1 MVLTLNTCITK
12 HSKKEKECLEVFDPT
27 FPFADSGWP
36 FPGWGPPRLTTQNR
50 WGAAEETTPASSDLS
65 TPLIYQNQSVQLVP
79 SYVQLVPNMFNWS
92 FSNILTKWGGS
103 PFCWLLQTVEKLL
116 REPVWVA
123 AGLST
128 NTQRQWQIQIQICKQ
143 VNSSAHCRLWR
154 DQLTD
159 ATGDPASLALA
170 TPPQICQYSYL

>member
-50 WGAAEETTPASSDLS
+50 WEAAEETTPASSDLS

-79 SYVQLVPNMFNWS
+79 KYVQLVPQYVQLVPFKYFDKMRRLS
-92 FSNILTKWGGS
+92 ILLTAPDRWEAAEG
-103 PFCWLLQTVEKLL
+103 PA
-116 REPVWVA
+116 WVA

-128 NTQRQWQIQIQICKQ
+128 NTQRQWQWQIQICKQ
-143 VNSSAHCRLWR
+143 VNSSEHCRLWR
-154 DQLTD
+154 NRLTD
-159 ATGDPASLALA
+159 TTGGPASLALA
-170 TPPQICQYSYL
+170 TPPQIYQ

>member
-50 WGAAEETTPASSDLS
+50 WEAAEETTPASSDLS

-79 SYVQLVPNMFNWS
+79 KYVQLVPQYVQLVPLKYFDKMRRLS
-92 FSNILTKWGGS
+92 ILLTAPDCWEAAEGTSLSGS
-103 PFCWLLQTVEKLL
+103 RPQHKYTTTM
-116 REPVWVA
+116 
-123 AGLST
+123 T
-128 NTQRQWQIQIQICKQ
+128 NTNPNMQTSQQFC
-143 VNSSAHCRLWR
+143 
-154 DQLTD
+154 
-159 ATGDPASLALA
+159 AL
-170 TPPQICQYSYL
+170 